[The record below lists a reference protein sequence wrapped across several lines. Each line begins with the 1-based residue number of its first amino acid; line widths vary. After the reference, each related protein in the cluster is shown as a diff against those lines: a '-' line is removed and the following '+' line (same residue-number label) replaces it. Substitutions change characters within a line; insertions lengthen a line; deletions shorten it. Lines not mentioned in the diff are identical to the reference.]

1 MILKINTALL
11 KIRGT
16 IMKKLLLISL
26 IVFMVL
32 ASSIGVMAQD
42 KLEVGFIVKT
52 MANPYFTR
60 MLEGAQQAAEDYD
73 VNLNWVSAEKHTDI
87 SGQLNIVE
95 DMIEKDVDIL
105 VINPAGPK
113 AIVPAIDK
121 ANQKGIPVIVVD
133 TTAEGGEIESF
144 IGVDNYSAAVQIA
157 EFSAEYLNGS
167 GQVAILE
174 GVRGHSTAEDR
185 IDGYNDV
192 LDKYPDIEVVAS
204 QTANYDRTQ
213 GMRVTENLITA
224 HPDLDFIIA
233 SNDEMAMGAM
243 RAIQGARKEGEI
255 EVVGFDAIDDALE
268 AIKEG
273 KLLATVENVPDRQ
286 GYVSVEKAVEFM
298 QGKEIKDEII
308 IDCIVVTD
316 ENVDEFMK

>member
-1 MILKINTALL
+1 
-11 KIRGT
+11 
-16 IMKKLLLISL
+16 MKKLLLITML
-26 IVFMVL
+26 MVVILSFSMGTL
-32 ASSIGVMAQD
+32 AAD

-60 MLEGAQQAAEDYD
+60 MLEGAEQAAEDYD
-73 VNLNWVSAEKHTDI
+73 VNLNWVSAEKHTDT

-95 DMIEKDVDIL
+95 DMLEKDIDIL

-157 EFSAEYLNGS
+157 EFSANYLNS
-167 GQVAILE
+167 QGQVAILE

-185 IDGYNDV
+185 MDGYHHV
-192 LDKYPDIEVVAS
+192 LDQYPDIEVVAS
-204 QTANYDRTQ
+204 QTANYDRTE
-213 GMRVTENLITA
+213 GMRVTENIMISN
-224 HPDLDFIIA
+224 PDLDFIIA
-233 SNDEMAMGAM
+233 SNDEMALGAI
-243 RAIQGARKEGEI
+243 RAIQSARKQDQI
-255 EVVGFDAIDDALE
+255 KVVGFDAIDAALE
-268 AIKEG
+268 AIKKGE
-273 KLLATVENVPDRQ
+273 LLATVENVPDRQ
-286 GYVSVEKAVEFM
+286 GYVSVEKAVEYM
-298 QGKEIKDEII
+298 QGKEIEEEII

-316 ENVDEFMK
+316 ENVDQFTK